1 MEIKWIQDFLVL
13 AKTGS
18 FSRSAEERSVTQ
30 SALSRRIRALEAW
43 IGVEL
48 IDRSTYPTRLTA
60 AGKVFHEQ
68 AQLFLRQ
75 LLDTRALLQQ
85 AVRGDTDD

>member
-1 MEIKWIQDFLVL
+1 MEIKWIQDFLSL
-13 AKTGS
+13 AEHGS
-18 FSRSAEERSVTQ
+18 FSRSAIERSVTQ

-48 IDRSTYPTRLTA
+48 VDRSTYPIRLTP

-75 LLDTRALLQQ
+75 LMETRALLQAQ
-85 AVRGDTDD
+85 TEKPN